1 MKKLH
6 KITAQLRDPESG
18 CPWDKEQSFESIADC
33 TIEEAY
39 EVVEAIESQ
48 DYESLKDELGDL
60 LFQVS
65 FHSLMAE
72 EKGLFTLDDVIDSI
86 TDKLIRRHPH
96 VFSDKKIHSSDT
108 QTDEWERIKV
118 IEQRKKSNDASLM
131 DGIGNNQPALNKSFK
146 IGKKARAVGFDWPE
160 INGVYKKI
168 FEEIDELKA
177 AVESSS
183 EDEIEN
189 ELGDLFF
196 TLVSL
201 ARHLKVNPESALRSA
216 NKKFIDRFK
225 TMEHF
230 AKPQNKKLDE
240 MSLEEL
246 ESLWQLAKEN
256 DQDGQ

>member
-225 TMEHF
+225 TMEHL
-230 AKPQNKKLDE
+230 AKQQNKKLDE

-256 DQDGQ
+256 D

>member
-6 KITAQLRDPESG
+6 KITVQLRDPESG

-131 DGIGNNQPALNKSFK
+131 DGIGNNQPALNESFK

-225 TMEHF
+225 TMEHL
-230 AKPQNKKLDE
+230 AKQQNKKLDE

-256 DQDGQ
+256 D

>member
-225 TMEHF
+225 TMEHL
-230 AKPQNKKLDE
+230 AKQQNKKQTLPKIE
-240 MSLEEL
+240 II
-246 ESLWQLAKEN
+246 
-256 DQDGQ
+256 

>member
-225 TMEHF
+225 TMEHL
-230 AKPQNKKLDE
+230 AKQQNKKLDE

-256 DQDGQ
+256 DQDG

>member
-225 TMEHF
+225 TMEHL
-230 AKPQNKKLDE
+230 AKQQNKKLDE